1 MAIKFYVDGCN
12 ELEEGLQCVIMY
24 ISMSIDELNPYVIK
38 VVTLK
43 LKNYRDRI
51 KTLKV
56 KIERDCSCR
65 SDY

>member
-1 MAIKFYVDGCN
+1 MAIKYYVDGCN
-12 ELEEGLQCVIMY
+12 ELEEGLQCMIMNL
-24 ISMSIDELNPYVIK
+24 SMSIDELNPYVIK

-56 KIERDCSCR
+56 GIERDCSCR

>member
-1 MAIKFYVDGCN
+1 MAIKYYVDGCN
-12 ELEEGLQCVIMY
+12 ELEEGLQCMIMN

-51 KTLKV
+51 KTLQV
-56 KIERDCSCR
+56 GIECDCSCR